1 MMPSQQC
8 AWISRATQCRLTCIT
23 AKVAVGTKI
32 ALRPPPHG
40 SRRALL
46 THRGRRL
53 PTGGLKRRFFLLARL
68 CRPALSRSGGICC
81 SRLLRLIF
89 LHESISLLSHA
100 SPRRFVCCT
109 DVKIG
114 MAEGYVALALLKQ
127 RRVVPDS
134 LAIGSYPSHFGLTR
148 HAAKIHAER
157 GDHANG

>member
-1 MMPSQQC
+1 VASGGP
-8 AWISRATQCRLTCIT
+8 
-23 AKVAVGTKI
+23 VAVRWRFCEASA
-32 ALRPPPHG
+32 ALERVKQECI
-40 SRRALL
+40 RRGLVDGLAAYPTGRLK
-46 THRGRRL
+46 RRKGRRL

-100 SPRRFVCCT
+100 SPRRFVRCT
-109 DVKIG
+109 GVKIG
-114 MAEGYVALALLKQ
+114 MAKGYVALALLKQ
-127 RRVVPDS
+127 RRVVSDS

>member
-1 MMPSQQC
+1 MRWRFCEASAALERVKQECIRRGLVDGLAAYPTGCLKRPEGPS
-8 AWISRATQCRLTCIT
+8 AS
-23 AKVAVGTKI
+23 
-32 ALRPPPHG
+32 
-40 SRRALL
+40 
-46 THRGRRL
+46 
-53 PTGGLKRRFFLLARL
+53 TGGLKRRFFLLARL

-100 SPRRFVCCT
+100 PPRRFVGCA
-109 DVKIG
+109 DVKVG

-134 LAIGSYPSHFGLTR
+134 LTIGSYPSHFGLTR

>member
-1 MMPSQQC
+1 M
-8 AWISRATQCRLTCIT
+8 
-23 AKVAVGTKI
+23 
-32 ALRPPPHG
+32 
-40 SRRALL
+40 
-46 THRGRRL
+46 
-53 PTGGLKRRFFLLARL
+53 LLA
-68 CRPALSRSGGICC
+68 PP
-81 SRLLRLIF
+81 RLIF

-114 MAEGYVALALLKQ
+114 MAEGYVALALLKH
-127 RRVVPDS
+127 VPDS

>member
-1 MMPSQQC
+1 VPKILALKRLDGDLQARTM
-8 AWISRATQCRLTCIT
+8 SRASFGAVSVTVWRLT
-23 AKVAVGTKI
+23 
-32 ALRPPPHG
+32 LRPLETTEGP
-40 SRRALL
+40 SAS
-46 THRGRRL
+46 
-53 PTGGLKRRFFLLARL
+53 TGGLKRRFFLLARL

-100 SPRRFVCCT
+100 PPRRFVRCA

>member
-1 MMPSQQC
+1 MPLP
-8 AWISRATQCRLTCIT
+8 RF
-23 AKVAVGTKI
+23 KVDP
-32 ALRPPPHG
+32 RPASSARSTHDVA
-40 SRRALL
+40 SVIRR
-46 THRGRRL
+46 
-53 PTGGLKRRFFLLARL
+53 GLGDGLALLARL

-100 SPRRFVCCT
+100 PPRRFVGCA

>member
-1 MMPSQQC
+1 MASGGP
-8 AWISRATQCRLTCIT
+8 
-23 AKVAVGTKI
+23 VAVRWRFCEASA
-32 ALRPPPHG
+32 ALERVKQECI
-40 SRRALL
+40 RRGLVDGLAAYPTGRLK
-46 THRGRRL
+46 RRKGRRL

-68 CRPALSRSGGICC
+68 CRPALSCSGGICC

-100 SPRRFVCCT
+100 SPRRFVRCT
-109 DVKIG
+109 DVEIG
-114 MAEGYVALALLKQ
+114 MAEGYVTLALLKQ

-134 LAIGSYPSHFGLTR
+134 LAIGSYPSHFWLTR